1 LDVQDANVNDANGQ
15 ASHPSAP
22 DVRPWGH
29 REQVFNHLP
38 GRWLLERSIE
48 GIATMQGHALFAPA
62 EGGRL
67 HYRED
72 GRLVLANGSEFD
84 SAREY
89 IYAPREHGFRV
100 LFQEN
105 PPRLF
110 HEIALTAG
118 QGGEW
123 IGQADHPCGE
133 DHYRTFYRFLPDGRF
148 VIRHV
153 VTGPRKGYTMV
164 TTYRASSPAV

>member
-1 LDVQDANVNDANGQ
+1 LQDANVKDADGQ
-15 ASHPSAP
+15 ASHTSASV
-22 DVRPWGH
+22 VRPWGH
-29 REQVFNHLP
+29 REQVLNCLP

-48 GIATMQGHALFAPA
+48 GIATMQGHASFTPA
-62 EGGRL
+62 DNGQL

-84 SAREY
+84 AARAY
-89 IYAPREHGFRV
+89 IYEPREQGFRV

-110 HEIALTAG
+110 HEIALIAG

-164 TTYRASSPAV
+164 TTYSEASRQI